1 MVYKKTSFTPEVEN
15 LLANGLANMLGL
27 FIVRK
32 GLLWNVTD
40 AYCKGG
46 KWMAD
51 CILTTFT
58 GIWLK
63 NAGKKKT
70 FPLKGKDL
78 LVPFFC
84 LKGCGSILVAGKEC
98 PSVAFHIEGESCF
111 LSLETDCNSIGP
123 LKGKEKDLNMVIPAE
138 FTMCGMITTY
148 DNTLPD
154 TMYILTDL
162 NTRTIK
168 NGKCVWARSA
178 GTEALWNI
186 VPIEMK
192 GFLYYG
198 IPADE
203 LHGFT
208 KQITDR
214 GYCII

>member
-1 MVYKKTSFTPEVEN
+1 MVYKKTEFTPEVEN

-32 GLLWNVTD
+32 GLLWSVTD
-40 AYCKGG
+40 AYQKGD

-70 FPLKGKDL
+70 FPLKGKQL

-84 LKGCGSILVAGKEC
+84 LSGCGNILIKGKEY
-98 PSVAFHIEGESCF
+98 PSTAFYITGESCF
-111 LSLETDCNSIGP
+111 LELEMSDGSTSSF
-123 LKGKEKDLNMVIPAE
+123 KGNDLNMAIPAE
-138 FTMCGMITTY
+138 FAMCGMITIY
-148 DNTLPD
+148 NEALRN
-154 TMYILTDL
+154 TMYMITDL

-168 NGKCVWARSA
+168 NGGCVWMRSVCA
-178 GTEALWNI
+178 EVLEDLM
-186 VPIEMK
+186 PSEMK

-198 IPADE
+198 IPANE

>member
-1 MVYKKTSFTPEVEN
+1 MVYKKTEFTPEVEN
-15 LLANGLANMLGL
+15 LLAEGLANMLGL

-32 GLLWNVTD
+32 GLLWSVTN
-40 AYCKGG
+40 AYRKDG

-70 FPLKGKDL
+70 FSLKGKQL

-84 LKGCGSILVAGKEC
+84 LSGCGNILIAGKEY
-98 PSVAFHIEGESCF
+98 SSIAFHIEGESCF
-111 LSLETDCNSIGP
+111 LSSEYLP
-123 LKGKEKDLNMVIPAE
+123 FKGKGGDLNIPIPAE
-138 FTMCGMITTY
+138 FAMCGMITVY
-148 DNTLPD
+148 NETLPD
-154 TMYILTDL
+154 TMYLLTDL

-168 NGKCVWARSA
+168 NGKCAWARSA
-178 GTEALWNI
+178 DAKALLEI
-186 VPIEMK
+186 VPTDMK

-198 IPADE
+198 IPANE
-203 LHGFT
+203 LNWFT
-208 KQITDR
+208 NQITDR

>member
-1 MVYKKTSFTPEVEN
+1 MVYKKTEFTPEVED
-15 LLANGLANMLGL
+15 LLAGGLANMLGL

-32 GLLWNVTD
+32 GLLWSITN
-40 AYCKGG
+40 AYCKDG

-70 FPLKGKDL
+70 FPLKGKQM

-84 LKGCGSILVAGKEC
+84 LEGCGSILIAGREC
-98 PSVAFHIEGESCF
+98 PSVSFHIANESCF
-111 LSLETDCNSIGP
+111 LSGEYISP
-123 LKGKEKDLNMVIPAE
+123 LKGEDLNMAIPAE
-138 FTMCGMITTY
+138 FTQCGMFTVY
-148 DNTLPD
+148 DKALQDTLY
-154 TMYILTDL
+154 MLTDL
-162 NTRTIK
+162 NTRTIR
-168 NGKCVWARSA
+168 NGKCVWVNSA
-178 GTEALWNI
+178 ETEALWGI
-186 VPIEMK
+186 VPEEMK

-198 IPADE
+198 IPADG

>member
-1 MVYKKTSFTPEVEN
+1 MVYKKTEFTPEVEN

-32 GLLWNVTD
+32 GLLWSVTD
-40 AYCKGG
+40 AYCKDG

-63 NAGKKKT
+63 NSGKKKT
-70 FPLKGKDL
+70 FPLKGKQL

-84 LKGCGSILVAGKEC
+84 LNGCGNILVAGKEYT
-98 PSVAFHIEGESCF
+98 SKEFHMTDESCF
-111 LSLETDCNSIGP
+111 LSLEASNGSVSSF
-123 LKGKEKDLNMVIPAE
+123 KVKDSNMAIPAE
-138 FTMCGMITTY
+138 FAMCGMITAY

-162 NTRTIK
+162 NTHTIK
-168 NGKCVWARSA
+168 NGKCVWVRSA

-186 VPIEMK
+186 VPIDMK

-198 IPADE
+198 IPANE
-203 LHGFT
+203 LNWFT
-208 KQITDR
+208 NQITDR

>member
-1 MVYKKTSFTPEVEN
+1 MVYKKTAFTPEVEN

-32 GLLWNVTD
+32 GLLWSVTD

-58 GIWLK
+58 GVWLK
-63 NAGKKKT
+63 NAGKKKA
-70 FPLKGKDL
+70 FPLKGKEL

-84 LKGCGSILVAGKEC
+84 LNGCGNVLVAGKEY
-98 PSVAFHIEGESCF
+98 PSVAFRIEGEGCF
-111 LSLETDCNSIGP
+111 LNNEYIVP
-123 LKGKEKDLNMVIPAE
+123 LKGGDLNMVIPAE
-138 FTMCGMITTY
+138 FVQCGMITVY

-162 NTRTIK
+162 NIRTIK
-168 NGKCVWARSA
+168 NGECVWACPT

-186 VPIEMK
+186 VPAEMK
-192 GFLYYG
+192 GYLYYG
-198 IPADE
+198 IPAGE
-203 LHGFT
+203 LYGFT
-208 KQITDR
+208 KQVTDR